1 MTPECAFVL
10 LASGR
15 KLDLLHPDPRSW
27 THEDLATGLSR
38 TYCWGGHSCWDW
50 PLSVAQ
56 HSLLVLALHERI
68 SDGQSTSAQ
77 RLRELLHDAD
87 KLAGLNPTAS
97 LKPHLGPAFATVT
110 ARLGAAVAE
119 RYRLPAWT
127 PAEHAL
133 HKRADR
139 LAAASEAHHTVGWR
153 NLADMRDILDIGLE
167 PLLID
172 PLLSRYGAE
181 LPAGTRAWE
190 PWPARLAARLF
201 LAELLELDG
210 ATQPATVVDLSAAEE
225 RRATLAQLGAAF
237 SRLPP
242 RTRLRCARP
251 PTGNSL
257 TDTFIYVE
265 TDDISQQHVEGV
277 IVDGERDEDGQW
289 LLDGEFTVFTTD
301 EELIL
306 VQGWGCRIEIQ

>member
-1 MTPECAFVL
+1 MKPARAFVL
-10 LASGR
+10 LGSGR
-15 KLDLLHPDPRSW
+15 KLDLLHPDPQSW
-27 THEDLATGLSR
+27 TDEDLATRLAR
-38 TYCWGGHSCWDW
+38 TYRWGGHSCWDW

-56 HSLLVLALHERI
+56 HSLLVLAIFEQV
-68 SDGQSTSAQ
+68 SDGQPTPAQ
-77 RLRELLHDAD
+77 QLRELVHDAGQ
-87 KLAGLNPTAS
+87 LAGLDPFAS
-97 LKPHLGPAFATVT
+97 LKPHLGPAFAAVM
-110 ARLGAAVAE
+110 ARLGAAVAV

-139 LAAASEAHHTVGWR
+139 LAAASEAHHTAGWR
-153 NLADMRDILDIGLE
+153 DLADMRGILDIGLE

-172 PLLSRYGAE
+172 PLLSRHGAE
-181 LPAGTRAWE
+181 LPAGTRPWE

-201 LAELLELDG
+201 LARLRELDG
-210 ATQPATVVDLSAAEE
+210 ATPPGTLADLAAAEE

-257 TDTFIYVE
+257 TDTFVYVE
-265 TDDISQQHVEGV
+265 ANDISQQHVEGV

-306 VQGWGCRIEIQ
+306 IRGWGCTVEIQ